1 MNIKVIGA
9 SKIFKNAVTGDFKAC
24 NNISIDIN
32 QGDFIS
38 LVGHTGS
45 GKSTL
50 ISMIGSI
57 LKSSSGS
64 IYYDAH
70 KIENEREETLTI
82 FRRDYF
88 SFIFQYPVVIPTISL
103 LDNILMP
110 LVFKS
115 GVTKEKIDEA
125 KEYIRL
131 FGLEDKSSLAAQK
144 LSGGE
149 MKKTAILRALT
160 YGCDILI
167 ADEPTSDLDP
177 ATTKI
182 LMEVFHALNKKG
194 VTIIMVTHAHDIA
207 AHARS
212 VYEMAHGQIIRCL
225 K

>member
-1 MNIKVIGA
+1 MGE
-9 SKIFKNAVTGDFKAC
+9 FKAC
-24 NNISIDIN
+24 NNISLDIN
-32 QGDFIS
+32 QDDFIS

-50 ISMIGSI
+50 LSMIGCI
-57 LKSSSGS
+57 LKPSSGA
-64 IYYDAH
+64 IYYDAN
-70 KIENEREETLTI
+70 KIAESDEETLTM
-82 FRRDYF
+82 FRREYF
-88 SFIFQYPVVIPTISL
+88 SFIFQYPVVMPTMSL

-110 LVFKS
+110 LIFKT
-115 GVTKEKIDEA
+115 GVTKEKIEEA
-125 KEYIRL
+125 KEYIKL
-131 FGLEDKSSLAAQK
+131 FGLENKINLAAQK

-167 ADEPTSDLDP
+167 ADEPTSNLDP

-182 LMEVFHALNKKG
+182 LMEIFHAINKKG

-207 AHARS
+207 AHAKS